1 MAELRTEAE
10 AEAVRLRGQADAEA
24 DRIRNDAAR
33 QDPQFYA
40 FLKKLED
47 YQRILGDNKS
57 MLLLSTHRELF
68 DMLFNPPSPGAAPP
82 PRPLVAVRADD
93 EGGREMKRRT
103 LLFLSLLL
111 VLAGLV
117 YAATGVYQVLP
128 GEVAVVRRFG
138 RVLPERPEP
147 GLCLGLPVG
156 HGPRGPRGRGPA
168 AERRGRLSGCRG
180 RRGACRPANCS
191 PATTTSSTCRRRSTT
206 RCGRTRRRPTSLQA
220 ERVDGLTA
228 RAAETVM
235 AEWVASRTVDET
247 LLNGKVDLRAALLK
261 QVQERIDPYGLGVEV
276 LDAPVA
282 LIAPP
287 DEVKSAFDDVAREQ
301 TRIETKVNN
310 AEQEAE
316 SQWRIV
322 LSYKY
327 QKEQETAA
335 YTENRRTLAERD
347 AESFL
352 NRLHKYQEARRDNPD
367 YLRQIWD
374 EERGKLF
381 AKLKEDRQLG
391 LLDDHIGPDGL
402 DLDVLAPTPPKP

>member
-1 MAELRTEAE
+1 
-10 AEAVRLRGQADAEA
+10 
-24 DRIRNDAAR
+24 
-33 QDPQFYA
+33 
-40 FLKKLED
+40 
-47 YQRILGDNKS
+47 
-57 MLLLSTHRELF
+57 
-68 DMLFNPPSPGAAPP
+68 
-82 PRPLVAVRADD
+82 
-93 EGGREMKRRT
+93 MKRR
-103 LLFLSLLL
+103 SAL
-111 VLAGLV
+111 VLLGLLAFLV
-117 YAATGVYQVLP
+117 LGYAATGLYQVLP

-147 GLCLGLPVG
+147 GLHLGMPWGVDRVDRVAVDQLRRVVVG
-156 HGPRGPRGRGPA
+156 YQEGGDAAMPA
-168 AERRGRLSGCRG
+168 GQLLTGDNNLVNVQATIYYKV
-180 RRGACRPANCS
+180 RPEEAAS
-191 PATTTSSTCRRRSTT
+191 YVV
-206 RCGRTRRRPTSLQA
+206 QA

-235 AEWVASRTVDET
+235 AEWSAGRSVDEV
-247 LLNGKVDLRAALLK
+247 LLNGKVDLRAALIK
-261 QVQERIDPYGLGVEV
+261 QVQERIDAYGLGVDV

-301 TRIETKVNN
+301 TRIATKVNN

-316 SQWRIV
+316 SQWRQA

-327 QKEQETAA
+327 SVEQETAA
-335 YTENRRTLAERD
+335 YASNRRLLARRE

-381 AKLKEDRQLG
+381 AKLKENGQLG
-391 LLDDHIGPDGL
+391 LLDEHIGPDGL
-402 DLDVLAPTPPKP
+402 DVDVLTPTPKKP